1 MFHQLRKEEKSLLH
15 LFFLFSFFFLLHF
28 LILVSAGGEE
38 GVLLTQVLDGEN
50 THCIYTSGWEETNV
64 H

>member
-1 MFHQLRKEEKSLLH
+1 MYRLPFINV
-15 LFFLFSFFFLLHF
+15 FFSSSFFFLLHF

-38 GVLLTQVLDGEN
+38 GVLLTQVLDGKN
-50 THCIYTSGWEETNV
+50 TYCIYMSDWEETNV